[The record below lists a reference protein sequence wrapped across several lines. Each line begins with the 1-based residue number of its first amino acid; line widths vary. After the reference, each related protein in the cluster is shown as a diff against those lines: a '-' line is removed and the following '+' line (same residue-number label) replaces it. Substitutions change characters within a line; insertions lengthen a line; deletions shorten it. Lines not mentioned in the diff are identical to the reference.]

1 MTVSLSLLLSLAS
14 VLLSPANAARG
25 EDLQRWDFWPP
36 LPSGPHFSGQ
46 YLTSRPGGIN
56 QRRQQFETMNLFQL
70 APDGEHKNAL
80 LYGSVL
86 LDPIFPQAPEQDT
99 SVQAAFASAVAVIK
113 SQQLVHLSP
122 SLAITRALVLPLKV
136 TGDNGGTEMAVVQQY
151 SDAFGHGGRFKSHVT
166 FGFNFYLTLDDPKF
180 NLRHQVVV
188 GLDRDGQHNLF
199 QHTFSPLDQLAGDSK
214 ALICGGEAGAA
225 GASCDEQSTK
235 KLRILS
241 YNVWNTNPSTE
252 VYGRDRRW
260 HQYAKRIDHLA
271 SFVQESRAN
280 IVGFQEVRYDGTFGG
295 QGNHAQ
301 VQHLAQ
307 RLPGFQYVYQPAMS
321 YLNDRSPYERIEE
334 GPAIFSK
341 FPIVETDFLL
351 LSRDPNDPNDAH
363 QRLCLHAL
371 IDVPHYGL
379 VDIYVTHLSLS
390 ERSREQTMVEIWHY
404 MRQGKGETQ
413 VLLGDLNAEPQSR
426 GIEFLRGDAELLGH
440 RTDLK
445 DAWLE
450 KHEEAQP
457 RSPDLVDRLTR
468 FTFPSDNP
476 VKRIDFVLYRGKG
489 HVKSCEIIGQAPTD
503 DTLGFLTDVGMLHA
517 QSPVYAS
524 DHRGV
529 VAEFEA

>member
-1 MTVSLSLLLSLAS
+1 MVYLLLLLLAS
-14 VLLSPANAARG
+14 VFVSHGQAARDSH
-25 EDLQRWDFWPP
+25 ENLQRWDFWPP
-36 LPSGPHFSGQ
+36 LPSGPDFSGQ
-46 YLTSRPGGIN
+46 YLASRPGGIK
-56 QRRQQFETMNLFQL
+56 QPRQQFETMNLFQL
-70 APDGEHKNAL
+70 APDVEHKNVL
-80 LYGSVL
+80 LCGSIL
-86 LDPIFPQAPEQDT
+86 LDPVFPQRPEEDT
-99 SVQAAFASAVAVIK
+99 SVQAALASAVAAIK

-122 SLAITRALVLPLKV
+122 SIAITRALVLPLKV
-136 TGDNGGTEMAVVQQY
+136 TGDNGATEMVVVHRY
-151 SDAFGHGGRFKSHVT
+151 SDAFGQSGRFKSHVT
-166 FGFNFYLTLDDPKF
+166 FGINFYLTLDDVKF

-188 GLDRDGQHNLF
+188 GLDRDGTHNLF
-199 QHTFSPLDQLAGDSK
+199 QHTFSPLDQLAGDST
-214 ALICGGEAGAA
+214 ALICGDEAST
-225 GASCDEQSTK
+225 GASCDEQSSK
-235 KLRILS
+235 ALRILS
-241 YNVWNTNPSTE
+241 YNIWNTNPSTE

-260 HQYAKRIDHLA
+260 HQYAKRINHLA
-271 SFVQESRAN
+271 SFVRESHAN

-295 QGNHAQ
+295 RGNHAQ
-301 VQHLAQ
+301 VQHLAK

-321 YLNDRSPYERIEE
+321 YLNERSPYERIEE

-390 ERSREQTMVEIWHY
+390 ERSREQTMVEIWNY

-440 RTDLK
+440 KTDLK

-450 KHEEAQP
+450 KHKEAHP

-476 VKRIDFVLYRGKG
+476 VKRIDFVLYRGKVR
-489 HVKSCEIIGQAPTD
+489 VKTCEIIGQAPTE
-503 DTLGFLTDVGMLHA
+503 DTLSFPTDVGMLHG

-529 VAEFEA
+529 VAEFQL